1 MARKELASEKISKR
15 MKRAARRRRSTLHRT
30 NNQSLGS
37 MDVDGPP
44 PKQPIMRASDDNIL
58 NAIEFASPSNKRERR
73 NSLPQS
79 KIELE
84 NEGFDVLNEFSDE
97 WL

>member
-1 MARKELASEKISKR
+1 
-15 MKRAARRRRSTLHRT
+15 
-30 NNQSLGS
+30 

-44 PKQPIMRASDDNIL
+44 PKQPITRASDDNIL

-73 NSLPQS
+73 NSLSQS
-79 KIELE
+79 KQELE
-84 NEGFDVLNEFSDE
+84 NEGFDVLNEFSEE